1 MEVFLSGYRKSHY
14 KSMRGKDDGN
24 EKKIQVALHIAF
36 HLDRLKYLA
45 FYYGTGS
52 GSACQRRRPGT
63 CSRGYPSSI
72 ADHMIERNE
81 GGAGEEVIA
90 LYFDE
95 DGLSPGQIN
104 EIQVTLNDVEDEI
117 GGVEV
122 KQLITPFDSQEQEE
136 LLSSD
141 DGTAMIAVV
150 ELNMEMSDTTNIRS
164 SLEESMEASGV
175 PTLLTGSSII
185 EEDVIVSSEQGLAT
199 TEMITVIFVMF
210 ILLLVFRS
218 IAAPLVPLIT
228 VGASYILAVSLVAF
242 LVEYWNFPVSNFT
255 QIFIVAVL
263 FGIGTDYCILL
274 LTRFKEELIRRKD
287 RVLAMKATFKAVG
300 PTVFY
305 SGITG
310 FIGFAAIGFADFSL
324 YRSAVGVSVGI
335 LILLVALWVWVPALC
350 CFLAKSCFGQ

>member
-1 MEVFLSGYRKSHY
+1 
-14 KSMRGKDDGN
+14 
-24 EKKIQVALHIAF
+24 
-36 HLDRLKYLA
+36 
-45 FYYGTGS
+45 
-52 GSACQRRRPGT
+52 
-63 CSRGYPSSI
+63 
-72 ADHMIERNE
+72 MIERNE